1 MSSWHDNITGYH
13 NEETDDW
20 HIDESDLKDLAMNRS
35 PLIRLFKRLSQLQY
49 IDIVVNIS
57 VVGSRANLT
66 SACRDEDRRNPTVAA
81 IVSQM
86 LIVDKTV
93 ENSQLRLDKH
103 SQHLNIIIPF
113 GHSCMTDFTQVS
125 EGEHL

>member
-1 MSSWHDNITGYH
+1 M
-13 NEETDDW
+13 
-20 HIDESDLKDLAMNRS
+20 
-35 PLIRLFKRLSQLQY
+35 QY
-49 IDIVVNIS
+49 IDNVVNIS
-57 VVGSRANLT
+57 VVGSRANHT

-93 ENSQLRLDKH
+93 ENLQLRLDKH
-103 SQHLNIIIPF
+103 SQHLNIIPF
-113 GHSCMTDFTQVS
+113 GHNCMTDFLQVS